1 MEKFIGV
8 LFCGGKGARLN
19 EITKYISKSF
29 VPIYDKPV
37 FRFGLELIEKSK
49 RIDEIVI
56 LTNEDNDPKL
66 RQLGYTTI
74 VQADSKVSD
83 MFTGWDFVRKY
94 LKTKKHGVLVPGD
107 NICEV
112 KIDNLIRV
120 FEKKNAELVFSLR
133 EIDDKSKLAQM
144 GCFDIE
150 NRKFYYKNAD
160 TPCKYGIIA
169 PYIIENNLN
178 NVSMRN
184 IFETGANEILFHK
197 GVWFDIGD
205 YESIVEASNWYFKN
219 KLVMTF

>member
-37 FRFGLELIEKSK
+37 FKFGLELIEKSK

-133 EIDDKSKLAQM
+133 
-144 GCFDIE
+144 
-150 NRKFYYKNAD
+150 
-160 TPCKYGIIA
+160 
-169 PYIIENNLN
+169 
-178 NVSMRN
+178 
-184 IFETGANEILFHK
+184 
-197 GVWFDIGD
+197 
-205 YESIVEASNWYFKN
+205 
-219 KLVMTF
+219 